1 MVAIIECESGF
12 THYTKDGTV
21 LRGRVDS
28 RDSGVA
34 QINTFYHPGVNVDDF
49 WENLRYARKL
59 YDSEGTTPWVCRNQ
73 VAQR

>member
-1 MVAIIECESGF
+1 MVAIIECESNF
-12 THYTKDGTV
+12 THYKHDGTV

-34 QINTFYHPGVNVDDF
+34 QINTFYHPGVDVDDF
-49 WENLRYARKL
+49 WENLRYAREL
-59 YDSEGTTPWVCRNQ
+59 YDQEGEQPWVCRNH